1 MKNFVFYSIEGGQ
14 IIMIFE
20 EKTMKSEKIYEG
32 KILSVRIDTVELP
45 DKKYS
50 KREIVE
56 HPGAVAI
63 VPITKEKEI
72 VFVKQFRKATES
84 VLIEIPAGKLE
95 INEQPVNCAVRELKE
110 ETGLS
115 AEKIEY
121 VLDYYSS
128 PGFTNER
135 IHLFFAT
142 GIVYG
147 EAAPEDDEY
156 IDVIKLNINEAVD
169 MIRRGIIKDGK
180 TITGVLMAYD
190 RMER

>member
-1 MKNFVFYSIEGGQ
+1 
-14 IIMIFE
+14 MIFE